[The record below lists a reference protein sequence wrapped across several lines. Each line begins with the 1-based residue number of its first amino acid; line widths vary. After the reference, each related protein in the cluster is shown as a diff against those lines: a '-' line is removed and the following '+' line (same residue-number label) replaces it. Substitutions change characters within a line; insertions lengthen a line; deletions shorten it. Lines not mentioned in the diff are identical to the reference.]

1 MHLASHIKTLSA
13 SSSLDYE
20 NSSFDHIISIY
31 RRYKV
36 PSIEQIELL
45 CEDLEKI
52 RNEEPIVKVLEEGI
66 EKLWADY
73 PILKEN
79 FDKDREKLNP
89 PFDLGHEWDEI
100 SKKLNKYLEEWE
112 MKYSAISY
120 KDNKVVK
127 VIVKYFKKDNTVK
140 REFTIEKGM
149 NFVRRKND
157 KSQQCTIEGFYPCEQ
172 HDSPIAKIRLK
183 KNNRIARSDVLNL
196 RPS

>member
-36 PSIEQIELL
+36 PSIEQFELL
-45 CEDLEKI
+45 HKNLNEI
-52 RNEEPIVKVLEEGI
+52 RNEDSRVKVLEEGI
-66 EKLWADY
+66 EKLWAEF
-73 PILKEN
+73 PILEEYN
-79 FDKDREKLNP
+79 DMDAEKLKATD
-89 PFDLGHEWDEI
+89 DLVDNE
-100 SKKLNKYLEEWE
+100 KLVKYIEEWE
-112 MKYSAISY
+112 IKYSAISY

-149 NFVRRKND
+149 NFVRKNNG

-172 HDSPIAKIRLK
+172 YDSPIAKIRLK

>member
-1 MHLASHIKTLSA
+1 MHLAGRVKTQTTT
-13 SSSLDYE
+13 
-20 NSSFDHIISIY
+20 NSFDHEISIY

-36 PSIEQIELL
+36 PSIEQFELL
-45 CEDLEKI
+45 HKNLNEI
-52 RNEEPIVKVLEEGI
+52 RNEDPRVKVLEEGI
-66 EKLWADY
+66 EKLWADW

-79 FDKDREKLNP
+79 FHKDTEKLKATD
-89 PFDLGHEWDEI
+89 DLVDNE
-100 SKKLNKYLEEWE
+100 KLVKYIEEWE
-112 MKYSAISY
+112 IKYSAISY

-149 NFVRRKND
+149 NFVRRKNG

-172 HDSPIAKIRLK
+172 NDFPIAKIRLK

>member
-1 MHLASHIKTLSA
+1 MHLASHIKRLST

-36 PSIEQIELL
+36 PSIEQIQLL

-100 SKKLNKYLEEWE
+100 SKNLNKYLEEWE

-127 VIVKYFKKDNTVK
+127 VIVKYFKK
-140 REFTIEKGM
+140 I
-149 NFVRRKND
+149 
-157 KSQQCTIEGFYPCEQ
+157 IP
-172 HDSPIAKIRLK
+172 
-183 KNNRIARSDVLNL
+183 
-196 RPS
+196 

>member
-100 SKKLNKYLEEWE
+100 SKKLNKYLEEWK

-149 NFVRRKND
+149 NFVRRKNG

-172 HDSPIAKIRLK
+172 YDSPIAKIRLK

>member
-1 MHLASHIKTLSA
+1 MHLAGRVKTQTTT
-13 SSSLDYE
+13 
-20 NSSFDHIISIY
+20 NSFDHEISIY
-31 RRYKV
+31 RRYKL
-36 PSIEQIELL
+36 PTIEQFELL
-45 CEDLEKI
+45 HKNLNEI
-52 RNEEPIVKVLEEGI
+52 RNEDLRVKVLEEGI
-66 EKLWADY
+66 EKLWADW

-79 FDKDREKLNP
+79 FHKDTEMQKATDDLVDNEKLV
-89 PFDLGHEWDEI
+89 
-100 SKKLNKYLEEWE
+100 KYLEEWE

-149 NFVRRKND
+149 NFVRRNNG

-172 HDSPIAKIRLK
+172 NDSPIAKIRLK

>member
-36 PSIEQIELL
+36 PSIEQFELL
-45 CEDLEKI
+45 HKNLNEI
-52 RNEEPIVKVLEEGI
+52 RNEDSRVKVLEEGI
-66 EKLWADY
+66 EKLWAEF
-73 PILKEN
+73 PILEEYN
-79 FDKDREKLNP
+79 DMDAEKLKATD
-89 PFDLGHEWDEI
+89 DLVDN
-100 SKKLNKYLEEWE
+100 KKLVKYIEEWK

>member
-36 PSIEQIELL
+36 PSIEQFELL
-45 CEDLEKI
+45 HKNLNEI
-52 RNEEPIVKVLEEGI
+52 RNEDSRVKVLEEGI
-66 EKLWADY
+66 EKLWAEF
-73 PILKEN
+73 PILEEYN
-79 FDKDREKLNP
+79 DMDAEKLKATD
-89 PFDLGHEWDEI
+89 DLVDN
-100 SKKLNKYLEEWE
+100 KKLVKYIEEWK

-149 NFVRRKND
+149 NFVRKNNG
-157 KSQQCTIEGFYPCEQ
+157 KSQQCTIDGFYPCEQ

>member
-1 MHLASHIKTLSA
+1 MHLASHIKTLST

-36 PSIEQIELL
+36 PSIEQFELL
-45 CEDLEKI
+45 HKNLNEI
-52 RNEEPIVKVLEEGI
+52 RNEDPRVKVLEEGI
-66 EKLWADY
+66 EKLWAEF
-73 PILKEN
+73 PIFEEYNDKDAEKRNATFDLVDGEKLVKYLKE
-79 FDKDREKLNP
+79 
-89 PFDLGHEWDEI
+89 
-100 SKKLNKYLEEWE
+100 WE
-112 MKYSAISY
+112 RRYRSISY

-149 NFVRRKND
+149 NFVRRKNG

-172 HDSPIAKIRLK
+172 NDFPIAKIRLK